1 VTVCGGTRAA
11 DPTIVKEL
19 GATDLFGKVRRK
31 SLEAIA
37 AQARV
42 VEHSPGKEIT
52 EEGGSA
58 TGFHLIRSGNAS
70 VDVGGSPRAKLG
82 PGDYFGEIS
91 LIDGGPRTAT
101 VTADTPVTIEV
112 VERRDFDS
120 LLERVPGLPQRIM
133 MGLAKRLREK
143 TDRF

>member
-1 VTVCGGTRAA
+1 MDHEQTVEQLRTVPLFR
-11 DPTIVKEL
+11 DFSDEEL
-19 GATDLFGKVRRK
+19 GHVAQMTKRVEFPEGKTVANQG
-31 SLEAIA
+31 ETG
-37 AQARV
+37 V
-42 VEHSPGKEIT
+42 
-52 EEGGSA
+52 
-58 TGFHLIRSGNAS
+58 GFHLIIEGSA
-70 VDVGGSPRAKLG
+70 DVIQDGTTIGRLK

-120 LLERVPGLPQRIM
+120 LLERVPGLPHRIM
-133 MGLAKRLREK
+133 LGLARRLREK